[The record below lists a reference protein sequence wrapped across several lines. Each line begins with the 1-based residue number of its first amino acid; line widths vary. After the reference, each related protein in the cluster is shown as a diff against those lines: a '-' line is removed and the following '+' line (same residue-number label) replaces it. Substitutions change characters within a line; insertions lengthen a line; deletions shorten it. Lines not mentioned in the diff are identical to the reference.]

1 MKTLVI
7 YDSQYGN
14 TEKIARAI
22 TEGVGAEASTK
33 LVRDVDP
40 QDLIGVKLLIVG
52 SPTQGGR
59 ATPAIQKFV
68 ADLPADSLHG
78 MQVAAFD
85 TRFAEN
91 EHGIGLKIVMKVLS
105 FAAGRIA
112 SALTE
117 KGGVLAGVPQGFI
130 VGEKEGPLKD
140 GEIERAVAWGKKLT
154 T

>member
-14 TEKIARAI
+14 TEKIAQAI
-22 TEGVGAEASTK
+22 TQGAGASQK
-33 LVRDVDP
+33 LVRDVGP

-78 MQVAAFD
+78 MHVAAFD
-85 TRFAEN
+85 TRFAED

-130 VGEKEGPLKD
+130 VDEKKGPLKK
-140 GEIERAVAWGKKLT
+140 GELERAHVWGQKLAHES
-154 T
+154 